1 MSPLPRFARRPFRLA
16 LSSAALLLLTATAS
30 TQAQTPTFSGA
41 DYAKYTE
48 KTDAAAASFADR
60 VARRS
65 PVAPVSAVK
74 RSKPTSASVQNTSTT
89 QNAQVLTRQND
100 ARSTLANVRPV
111 DAPKSQAARTWE
123 AFLFGTPNR
132 PVSTPKFAFAQRDAD
147 VSPLRVER
155 STQSARSLQ
164 SPQPLQLPQSAQP
177 PLRRPTRT
185 SPPLVA
191 VVSKNS
197 TLSSRRADRKNFRA
211 ASRLKTPLQ
220 PTLRKN
226 LARRDTPTRPRSRFS
241 SPSRAP
247 NARTPFSKTA
257 PNLPA
262 TTRRSTPL
270 APTARKSDKP
280 RTSNRRK
287 RSNSPTTASR
297 PSSFRPARTPCAFR
311 RTSSS
316 RPTSFASR
324 APRPLAKR
332 PKTRRFPKHP

>member
-74 RSKPTSASVQNTSTT
+74 RSKPTSANVQNTSTT

-164 SPQPLQLPQSAQP
+164 SPQPLQLPQS
-177 PLRRPTRT
+177 
-185 SPPLVA
+185 
-191 VVSKNS
+191 
-197 TLSSRRADRKNFRA
+197 
-211 ASRLKTPLQ
+211 
-220 PTLRKN
+220 
-226 LARRDTPTRPRSRFS
+226 
-241 SPSRAP
+241 
-247 NARTPFSKTA
+247 
-257 PNLPA
+257 
-262 TTRRSTPL
+262 
-270 APTARKSDKP
+270 
-280 RTSNRRK
+280 
-287 RSNSPTTASR
+287 
-297 PSSFRPARTPCAFR
+297 
-311 RTSSS
+311 
-316 RPTSFASR
+316 
-324 APRPLAKR
+324 
-332 PKTRRFPKHP
+332 